1 MCIPRLL
8 PQRLTF
14 QFLFRLRSNG
24 SRLPVFLSG
33 VPGLAEAG
41 RELVAHLQPG
51 AGQTGLHICFGDAQD
66 LSSFRDAEM
75 LYVSQDENGAI
86 LFGKRIQC
94 RGEGVAQ
101 LFLLQCLRRD
111 LAPIRKVLGDV
122 ITVVSRPPLVNRF
135 IKMAPVFSQLHLR
148 FVDRLRAYLA
158 IGAKICGP
166 PAIDREFKTIDFLIL
181 LNLQGLHPR
190 VRARSLQ
197 TR

>member
-1 MCIPRLL
+1 MCILRLL

-14 QFLFRLRSNG
+14 QFSSDFDQMARAPRYFCP
-24 SRLPVFLSG
+24 R

-86 LFGKRIQC
+86 LFGKRIQR

-122 ITVVSRPPLVNRF
+122 ITVVSRSPLVNRF
-135 IKMAPVFSQLHLR
+135 TKMAPVFSQLHLR
-148 FVDRLRAYLA
+148 FVDPLRAYLA

-181 LNLQGLHPR
+181 LDLQGLHPR
-190 VRARSLQ
+190 VRALSLQ